1 MRKHILLYDGI
12 ESGHHK
18 NFVIYYAKE
27 LVALNCSVSICFPNA
42 KQLRIEFNSKE
53 LEFINFFDHQPSK
66 VINSLRFKS
75 LKDWKELNLN
85 IKSIPEKIDFLFIMW
100 LDDFK
105 FHIDHPFLLKLF
117 LHYLNF
123 KIRIPWVGINVHQV
137 HFRKETSNHEI
148 WCRELITNQKYC
160 LGVGIFDEGI
170 VNQYQTRISKKIYLM
185 PDITNSELKKS
196 IEFKK
201 DRIIVLPGVG
211 HRRKGILNFLRAS
224 QNAKNSN
231 WQFILLGEINWS
243 DFTETEQEEMKL
255 ALDSENVLCTGYI
268 ENENEM
274 NNYIADADLV
284 FAVYEN
290 FPHSSNILTKAAI
303 FKKFVLVSKGFLM
316 AERVNNYK
324 MGLTVESDSDLDLNY
339 LFSKTSA
346 LKTRFDD
353 YSQLHSMNQLRIVLQ
368 QIVK

>member
-231 WQFILLGEINWS
+231 WQFISNTVQKSLTFKEI
-243 DFTETEQEEMKL
+243 FHFL
-255 ALDSENVLCTGYI
+255 
-268 ENENEM
+268 
-274 NNYIADADLV
+274 
-284 FAVYEN
+284 
-290 FPHSSNILTKAAI
+290 
-303 FKKFVLVSKGFLM
+303 KFSYRG
-316 AERVNNYK
+316 R
-324 MGLTVESDSDLDLNY
+324 
-339 LFSKTSA
+339 
-346 LKTRFDD
+346 
-353 YSQLHSMNQLRIVLQ
+353 
-368 QIVK
+368 